1 MGPSRRG
8 REGNESMPASTQA
21 IPERGVETGLGQP
34 WVVIL
39 FNDDYHAFD
48 AVVAQVQKATGCAQ
62 AEAFQITY
70 AAHTNGQAVAYVGAK
85 AACEQVASILR
96 EIDLR
101 AEIEEA

>member
-1 MGPSRRG
+1 MLARTQT
-8 REGNESMPASTQA
+8 MPQH
-21 IPERGVETGLGQP
+21 ETDIGLGLP

-48 AVVAQVQKATGCAQ
+48 AVIAQVQKATGCSQ
-62 AEAFQITY
+62 NEAFQITY
-70 AAHTNGQAVAYVGAK
+70 AAHTHGQAVAYIGEK